1 MTTHVFLV
9 SIHHYKPCHM
19 HSHIFVFHLCRTN
32 ELDVWCFKY
41 YHNMFINDLTTTMV
55 VQLHHNTC
63 LLGVHPSLQTLPYA
77 LTYLSFPIMSHWRAR
92 LLVLEIVSQN
102 VHFEVRSYPPKKT
115 GAGIGLLTETGALLK
130 RQLRGTWAMRER
142 ERETI
147 YVRCTNGNHCTVT
160 CFVSPLLSSKGAK
173 GTHSINQS
181 HVGLNFKP
189 LLQHITFLLPPS
201 GALQFGPCPCN
212 IAPKMPLRTASE
224 RKKEREK
231 EREKSRTA
239 TTARFPRF
247 ACFHRNVLT
256 GFYLTTW
263 GAYMLVGIMPSGTY
277 LMEEKYFWSTWNL

>member
-142 ERETI
+142 ERERLYMCGARTGTI
-147 YVRCTNGNHCTVT
+147 ARWH
-160 CFVSPLLSSKGAK
+160 VSSHPYLVPKGQKALTQSINPMLAWISSHSCSTSLSS
-173 GTHSINQS
+173 S
-181 HVGLNFKP
+181 HHQMLCNLDLV
-189 LLQHITFLLPPS
+189 HAILLPKCLYGQP
-201 GALQFGPCPCN
+201 Q
-212 IAPKMPLRTASE
+212 KERKEE
-224 RKKEREK
+224 RKKEG
-231 EREKSRTA
+231 ERERDREQPPQPA
-239 TTARFPRF
+239 FPDSH
-247 ACFHRNVLT
+247 A
-256 GFYLTTW
+256 
-263 GAYMLVGIMPSGTY
+263 
-277 LMEEKYFWSTWNL
+277 STEMCSQVFT